1 MCEKLSKWDGMRWHG
16 RAGESDSR
24 ERAREGARKGGRKGR
39 ATIRH
44 AGKFDSRFVH
54 ATGRRR
60 GAGGKGEWSGGRKV
74 YVSKTPT
81 RSD

>member
-16 RAGESDSR
+16 MGEPGRTKEKER
-24 ERAREGARKGGRKGR
+24 ELGRKEGRKGR

-60 GAGGKGEWSGGRKV
+60 RAGKRGSGAAEGVCIKN
-74 YVSKTPT
+74 
-81 RSD
+81 SDAK